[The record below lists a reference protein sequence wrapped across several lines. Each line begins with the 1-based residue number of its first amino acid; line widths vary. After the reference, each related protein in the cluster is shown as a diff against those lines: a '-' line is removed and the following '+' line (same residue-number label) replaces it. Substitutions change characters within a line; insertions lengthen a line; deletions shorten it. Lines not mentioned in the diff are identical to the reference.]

1 MVTYK
6 TLLHKGTSGN
16 KKKNKKKKREIQL
29 SIYLIREVIN
39 PRDGRIDMHKSHLTQ
54 TFLICYSFWLVFCL
68 QEMDRDWLE
77 MDRDWL
83 EMAGTGRW
91 ERKFVKISQL
101 YTISDVPFVNW
112 NRLISLRRKALEE
125 ITIHLVLDMENEQ
138 VGLILFVKIHCRC
151 PVQVGLDYRAS

>member
-16 KKKNKKKKREIQL
+16 KKKQKKKREIQL

-77 MDRDWL
+77 M
-83 EMAGTGRW
+83 AGTGIW